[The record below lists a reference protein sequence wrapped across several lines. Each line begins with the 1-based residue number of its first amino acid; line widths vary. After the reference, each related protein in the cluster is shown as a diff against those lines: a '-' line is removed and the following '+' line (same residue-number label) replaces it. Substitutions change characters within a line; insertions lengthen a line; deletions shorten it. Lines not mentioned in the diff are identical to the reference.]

1 MLTMETYLHILI
13 SCDTFASM
21 DT

>member
-1 MLTMETYLHILI
+1 METYLHILI

-21 DT
+21 DK

>member
-1 MLTMETYLHILI
+1 METYLHILI